1 MTAALAR
8 TPDSRSPGHRRAA
21 KCQSGRTRAACAT
34 LATLHNDKKRANIHE
49 CTHLA
54 RRLMSSLD
62 TLPASS
68 GITSVVQSEN
78 KTNGT
83 QPYPW
88 LHTIARIAR
97 NPYRNLDTRRRCFT
111 ILHCEL
117 ERKYSRPAR
126 GSRRAPQAMYHYLL
140 FGRVSGSQP
149 HQGSAQTRSARRGG
163 CARKHRAAE
172 HRWSVPHQHSPIQN
186 GCQPRGSGKPQFG
199 PVTAEAL
206 RRGWSCTDG
215 GQGCLR
221 ARLGRSR
228 GRLRIRAGTAPLS
241 RGSLAAAFAADR
253 FERLVQPFVRW

>member
-1 MTAALAR
+1 
-8 TPDSRSPGHRRAA
+8 
-21 KCQSGRTRAACAT
+21 
-34 LATLHNDKKRANIHE
+34 
-49 CTHLA
+49 
-54 RRLMSSLD
+54 MSSLD

-97 NPYRNLDTRRRCFT
+97 NRYRNLDVASRRPTRPTAVKVKRSARSGPGARRFGASFAARRCVHSRCVLTPLLLARLVFTRRRCFT

>member
-97 NPYRNLDTRRRCFT
+97 NRYRNLDVYGVATANAPDRRESETLGAVR
-111 ILHCEL
+111 
-117 ERKYSRPAR
+117 AR
-126 GSRRAPQAMYHYLL
+126 GSALWRLVCGATVRTLSMRTHAA
-140 FGRVSGSQP
+140 
-149 HQGSAQTRSARRGG
+149 SARSACVHPSSMLHHSTLR
-163 CARKHRAAE
+163 AREKILEASPRIAPRAA
-172 HRWSVPHQHSPIQN
+172 SDVSL
-186 GCQPRGSGKPQFG
+186 F
-199 PVTAEAL
+199 A
-206 RRGWSCTDG
+206 
-215 GQGCLR
+215 LR
-221 ARLGRSR
+221 ARLR
-228 GRLRIRAGTAPLS
+228 
-241 RGSLAAAFAADR
+241 LAAAPG
-253 FERLVQPFVRW
+253 ERTDP